1 MVGMGYRTIKTAI
14 GAGLAIWITSLFDME
29 FGSFAAII
37 VIMCIEKTKKKTLL
51 SIQKK
56 FFASLL
62 SLLLGSVCFEVLGY
76 HPIILTL
83 FILLLVPALVKLRIQ
98 EGLVTSIVVILH
110 IYAVKEA
117 NLANLLNELYI
128 IFIGIGIALL
138 VNSIM
143 PSFKKEIEKYKI
155 EIEHKFSVI
164 LHQFSTFLKDSE
176 QQWDGKELVEV
187 ENILNQAKNI
197 AIQDVENHLLRKENK
212 DYYYLEMREDQ
223 LKILK
228 QMAAILSIVSSS
240 KLDVKQRGMLATI
253 FLDISQHV
261 DSGDT
266 TIALQQLEEYE
277 ESIRETELPKTRE
290 EFEIRANLYYLNFEI
305 KNYLII
311 KKNIFNRM
319 TTTGTGFT
327 AS

>member
-1 MVGMGYRTIKTAI
+1 MIGMGYRTIKTAI
-14 GAGLAIWITSLFDME
+14 GAGLAIWIASLFDLE
-29 FGSFAAII
+29 FASFAAII
-37 VIMCIEKTKKKTLL
+37 VIMCIEKTKKKTLH
-51 SIQKK
+51 SIGKK

-98 EGLVTSIVVILH
+98 EGFVTSIVVILH
-110 IYAVKEA
+110 IYTVKEA
-117 NLANLLNELYI
+117 NLENLLNELYI

-143 PSFKKEIEKYKI
+143 PSFKKEIEKYRT
-155 EIEHKFSVI
+155 EIENKFSVI
-164 LHQFSTFLKDSE
+164 LYQFSTFLKDSE
-176 QQWDGKELVEV
+176 QKWDGKELVEV

-197 AIQDVENHLLRKENK
+197 AIQDVENHLLRKENR
-212 DYYYLEMREDQ
+212 DYYYLKMREDQ
-223 LKILK
+223 LEILK

-240 KLDVKQRGMLATI
+240 ELDVKQKGMLANI
-253 FLDISQHV
+253 FLNISQHV
-261 DSGDT
+261 HSGDT
-266 TIALQQLEEYE
+266 AIALQLLEEYE

-290 EFEIRANLYYLNFEI
+290 EFEIRANLFYLNFGI

-311 KKNIFNRM
+311 KNNIFKRSKLSSR
-319 TTTGTGFT
+319 G
-327 AS
+327 

>member
-1 MVGMGYRTIKTAI
+1 MIGMGYRTIKTAI
-14 GAGLAIWITSLFDME
+14 GAGLAIWIASLFDLE
-29 FGSFAAII
+29 FASFAAII
-37 VIMCIEKTKKKTLL
+37 VIMCIEKTKKKTLH
-51 SIQKK
+51 SIGKK

-98 EGLVTSIVVILH
+98 EGFVTSIVVILH
-110 IYAVKEA
+110 IYTVKEA
-117 NLANLLNELYI
+117 NLENLLNELYI

-143 PSFKKEIEKYKI
+143 PSFKKEIEKYRT
-155 EIEHKFSVI
+155 EIENKFSVI
-164 LHQFSTFLKDSE
+164 LYQFSTFLKDSE
-176 QQWDGKELVEV
+176 QKWDGKELVEV

-212 DYYYLEMREDQ
+212 DYYYLKMREDQ
-223 LKILK
+223 LEILK

-240 KLDVKQRGMLATI
+240 ELDVKQKGMLATI
-253 FLDISQHV
+253 FLNISQHV
-261 DSGDT
+261 HSGDT
-266 TIALQQLEEYE
+266 TIALQLLEEYE

-290 EFEIRANLYYLNFEI
+290 EFEIRANLFYLNFGI

-311 KKNIFNRM
+311 KNNIFKRSKLSSR
-319 TTTGTGFT
+319 G
-327 AS
+327 